1 MTERDDDFGRGG
13 QNPTNS
19 GEENIDLL
27 AWVYKILA
35 HWYWF
40 VAWVILMVFAGWLYL
55 RYSTPVYQTT
65 AKLLVV
71 DEKRGGGLLSGGIMD
86 DFGGMMG
93 IRSNVDNEVEVLKT
107 FDLMREVVGALNAHI
122 TYIGQGRIKEA
133 ETLDP
138 FVWMEVVTPI
148 DSIHRAF
155 EFSLSA
161 NADKTVSLKAKE
173 FELNA
178 IKLDELIS
186 IPQLGFVRFTR
197 NLQLLDTSWMEQVS
211 ARPLGIRV
219 RPPAAQTASFRENL
233 TVGVTNKQTST
244 IDLSFN
250 HPIPRRGE
258 QILGTLIERYVIRTL
273 EDKNTVADSTLA
285 FIDNRLQFV
294 GAELGLA
301 EDRIQTFKQE
311 SQLADISAQS
321 QILIENASAYAKD
334 LAAVESQLLMI
345 DEVDRYLADTRNLRV
360 VPTTVSGND
369 PTFAALVQNYN
380 KLLLDRERMLMTS
393 TEANPFVV
401 NLDQQIAGL
410 RADMRTNLSSARRQ
424 LQVTRDGLARQS
436 RQMDAEIRR
445 VPATERGFIDLTRQ
459 QQIKQELYLYLQQK
473 WEETAIGKTAN
484 ISNSKVIDSPRS
496 GEYPIS
502 PKRNIIYLAC
512 FLLGL
517 LIPFG
522 ILYVQ
527 ELLNV
532 RIRTKEDITRRT
544 HLPIIGEVG
553 HNPEEEANNIV
564 VTRESRA
571 PIAEQFRALRTNL
584 DFFAGRSGNHTILF
598 TSSMSGEGKSFVA
611 VNLAIALALSGKR
624 VVLVEFDLRKPSVS
638 AKLGLSN
645 SFGYTNYILKE
656 ELTVADILKP
666 SGVHEGLDLISSGPI
681 PPNPAEIILHD
692 RTRHLFEEL
701 RMRYDYIVIDSPPVG
716 VVTDAQLLSKY
727 ADSTLYVVRQNVTFK
742 KQIEIP
748 NDISRH
754 EKMPRVQLLVNDIE
768 VSRGYGYGGYG
779 YGSGYGYGYGY
790 YAQEKK
796 KKKWYWPF

>member
-1 MTERDDDFGRGG
+1 MNEREEEFGHRG
-13 QNPTNS
+13 QNPANT

-40 VAWVILMVFAGWLYL
+40 VLWVVLMVFAGWLYL
-55 RYSTPVYQTT
+55 RYTTPVYQTT

-93 IRSNVDNEVEVLKT
+93 IKSNVDNEVEVLKT

-122 TYIGQGRIKEA
+122 TYKTQGRIKEV

-148 DSIHRAF
+148 DSIHRTVDF
-155 EFSLSA
+155 FVRA
-161 NADKTVSLKAKE
+161 NENRTVSLKSKE
-173 FELNA
+173 FDLEEVKLEELV
-178 IKLDELIS
+178 S
-186 IPQLGFVRFTR
+186 IPQLGYVRFKQ
-197 NLQLLDTSWMEQVS
+197 NMDVLDTTWSNLVNNRPMEI
-211 ARPLGIRV
+211 LV
-219 RPPAAQTASFRENL
+219 RPPAAQTALFRNNL

-258 QILGTLIERYVIRTL
+258 QILGTLIERYVLRTL

-321 QILIENASAYAKD
+321 QILIENASSYAKD

-345 DEVDRYLADTRNLRV
+345 DEVDRYLGDTRNLRV

-369 PTFAALVQNYN
+369 PTFSALVQNYN

-401 NLDQQIAGL
+401 NLDQQIASL

-436 RQMDAEIRR
+436 RQLDAEIRR

-484 ISNSKVIDSPRS
+484 ISNSKVIDSPRT
-496 GEYPIS
+496 G
-502 PKRNIIYLAC
+502 
-512 FLLGL
+512 GL
-517 LIPFG
+517 LCRSLRQSYHPFHLQHERG
-522 ILYVQ
+522 GQILCCCQYG
-527 ELLNV
+527 
-532 RIRTKEDITRRT
+532 
-544 HLPIIGEVG
+544 HCFGSIG
-553 HNPEEEANNIV
+553 
-564 VTRESRA
+564 
-571 PIAEQFRALRTNL
+571 
-584 DFFAGRSGNHTILF
+584 
-598 TSSMSGEGKSFVA
+598 
-611 VNLAIALALSGKR
+611 
-624 VVLVEFDLRKPSVS
+624 
-638 AKLGLSN
+638 
-645 SFGYTNYILKE
+645 
-656 ELTVADILKP
+656 
-666 SGVHEGLDLISSGPI
+666 
-681 PPNPAEIILHD
+681 
-692 RTRHLFEEL
+692 
-701 RMRYDYIVIDSPPVG
+701 
-716 VVTDAQLLSKY
+716 
-727 ADSTLYVVRQNVTFK
+727 
-742 KQIEIP
+742 
-748 NDISRH
+748 
-754 EKMPRVQLLVNDIE
+754 
-768 VSRGYGYGGYG
+768 
-779 YGSGYGYGYGY
+779 
-790 YAQEKK
+790 
-796 KKKWYWPF
+796 

>member
-1 MTERDDDFGRGG
+1 MNEREEEFGRAG
-13 QNPTNS
+13 QNPANA

-40 VAWVILMVFAGWLYL
+40 VAWVILTVFAGWLYL
-55 RYSTPVYQTT
+55 RYTTPVYQTT

-71 DEKRGGGLLSGGIMD
+71 DEKRGGGMLSGGIMD

-93 IRSNVDNEVEVLKT
+93 IKSNVDNEVEVLKT

-122 TYIGQGRIKEA
+122 TYKVQGRVKEA

-138 FVWMEVVTPI
+138 FVWMEVITPI
-148 DSIHRAF
+148 DSIRGTTELSLRAN
-155 EFSLSA
+155 EDRSLS
-161 NADKTVSLKAKE
+161 VRAKD
-173 FELNA
+173 FELPA
-178 IKLDELIS
+178 VRLEELVS
-186 IPQLGFVRFTR
+186 IPNLGFVRFKQ
-197 NLQLLDTSWMEQVS
+197 NLELLDTTWSRQVDG
-211 ARPLGIRV
+211 RPLEIVV
-219 RPPAAQTASFRENL
+219 RTPASQTAAFRSNL

-244 IDLSFN
+244 IDLSFD
-250 HPIPRRGE
+250 HPLPRRGE
-258 QILGTLIERYVIRTL
+258 QILNTLIERYVERTL

-301 EDRIQTFKQE
+301 EDRIQAFKQE

-321 QILIENASAYAKD
+321 QILLENASGYAKD
-334 LAAVESQLLMI
+334 LAAVESQIMMI
-345 DEVDRYLADTRNLRV
+345 DEVDRYLADVRNLRV
-360 VPTTVSGND
+360 VPTAVSGSD
-369 PTFAALVQNYN
+369 PTFSALVQNYN

-424 LQVTRDGLARQS
+424 LQVTRDGLARQA

-484 ISNSKVIDSPRS
+484 ISNSKVIDSPRT
-496 GEYPIS
+496 GGAPIS

-512 FLLGL
+512 FILGL
-517 LIPFG
+517 VIPFG

-553 HNPEEEANNIV
+553 HNPEEDANNIV

-624 VVLVEFDLRKPSVS
+624 VVLVEFDLRKPTVS

-666 SGVHEGLDLISSGPI
+666 SGVHEGLDLIS
-681 PPNPAEIILHD
+681 
-692 RTRHLFEEL
+692 
-701 RMRYDYIVIDSPPVG
+701 
-716 VVTDAQLLSKY
+716 
-727 ADSTLYVVRQNVTFK
+727 
-742 KQIEIP
+742 
-748 NDISRH
+748 
-754 EKMPRVQLLVNDIE
+754 
-768 VSRGYGYGGYG
+768 
-779 YGSGYGYGYGY
+779 
-790 YAQEKK
+790 
-796 KKKWYWPF
+796 